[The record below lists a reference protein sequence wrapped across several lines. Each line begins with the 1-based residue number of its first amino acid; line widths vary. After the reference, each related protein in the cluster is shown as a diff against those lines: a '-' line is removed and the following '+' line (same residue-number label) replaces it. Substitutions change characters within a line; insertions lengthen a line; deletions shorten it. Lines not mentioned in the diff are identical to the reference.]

1 VYGANNAHCVPS
13 DKDDS
18 KAIHSPKKKAK
29 KRAKKRARKKKKR
42 MKNER
47 KKKEKDLPRNEAI
60 RDIPPARFKLA
71 V

>member
-1 VYGANNAHCVPS
+1 MYGANNAHCVPS

-29 KRAKKRARKKKKR
+29 KRAKKKKKR